1 MVNSKKTETLS
12 LIESMESGNFYSSSG
27 VELKKVKHNKE
38 KLVVEIEPNKAVNY
52 EIIFI
57 GYRKNDS
64 QVQVLKRVKGNSASY
79 IFKENDLFVR
89 AKINSDEIKINPYV
103 EGETTQ
109 AWTQPVIVGK
119 N

>member
-1 MVNSKKTETLS
+1 MFPNVPENCMSTAFAH
-12 LIESMESGNFYSSSG
+12 IFQGGYSS
-27 VELKKVKHNKE
+27 
-38 KLVVEIEPNKAVNY
+38 
-52 EIIFI
+52 
-57 GYRKNDS
+57 GYYSYKWAE
-64 QVQVLKRVKGNSASY
+64 VLDADAFEY
-79 IFKENDLFVR
+79 FKENDLFVR